1 MDDLNDLED
10 EILADAEAED
20 ALPDKVGW
28 LKTRQV
34 GPDRSLLEA
43 DWQEM
48 WFALKGPRITWHQSE
63 QGGTAWAASVA
74 PAGSTVLTAESVI
87 LTARKSLEIVSGN
100 TTLLLLASTEPEMAE
115 WKVAVEAAA
124 LTSGSLCTEA
134 QMVGR

>member
-1 MDDLNDLED
+1 MDDDLDALED
-10 EILADAEAED
+10 EILADAEAES
-20 ALPDKVGW
+20 ARPDKVGY

-48 WFALKGPRITWHQSE
+48 WFALKGPQVTWHQSE
-63 QGGTAWAASVA
+63 QHQ
-74 PAGSTVLTAESVI
+74 PAGSLVLTAESVL

-100 TTLLLLASTEPEMAE
+100 TTLLLLATTESEMAE
-115 WKVAVEAAA
+115 WKAAFEAAA
-124 LTSGSLCTEA
+124 LASGSLCAEA